1 MTTGKGPNRVAMDEA
16 IGVFLAKIVPYMVSE
31 IETAASQPIESAALE
46 VFGREVGNQFLTD
59 LGIGQSGAL
68 RRQPALNRISLT
80 VEFFWPIFKQRMRNR
95 KVSTGALRQIEYAGV
110 SAADRGVDLEPLYV
124 EQRMADIIDILGRI
138 QADSARE
145 EVEILQKPFKST

>member
-16 IGVFLAKIVPYMVSE
+16 IGVFLAEIVPYMVSE

-46 VFGREVGNQFLTD
+46 VFGREVGNQ
-59 LGIGQSGAL
+59 S
-68 RRQPALNRISLT
+68 ALNRISLT